1 MGEVFLCRERFQ
13 TVPCMPRGFI
23 RPFLYGDPMILK
35 LLIYSFITGS
45 IYCVVALGFSL
56 VFGVANILN
65 LAHGVFYM
73 ISGYLLFSLFMA
85 TQNMYVAMLLT
96 LFATTLFG
104 AFTYVVLHRVIDSP
118 FKTLLATFA
127 FGGAVSEILFIVYG
141 VSTYGLPNIIEGSVV
156 IFGVPII
163 KQALLSAII
172 ALLALVGFIQFLNR
186 TDIGRA
192 MRAVAQNVEVAKLAG
207 INVNRVKFISVVA
220 AAFLAGVAGVFYL
233 PLQSLHPAMWM
244 NVTIL
249 SFVIVV
255 LGGMGSLKGIVA
267 AYVIAFCEH
276 ATTLSFAEGS
286 YVKTGVYLLLMIILL
301 MFRPQGLFGK
311 YLGPL
316 EVQT

>member
-1 MGEVFLCRERFQ
+1 ML
-13 TVPCMPRGFI
+13 
-23 RPFLYGDPMILK
+23 LK
-35 LLIYSFITGS
+35 LLIYTFITGS
-45 IYCVVALGFSL
+45 VYCVIALGFSL

-73 ISGYLLFSLFMA
+73 ISGYLLFSLFMV
-85 TQNMYVAMLLT
+85 THNMYVAILLA
-96 LFATTLFG
+96 LLSTTLFG
-104 AFTYVVLHRVIDSP
+104 ALTYLVLYRVIDSS

-127 FGGAVSEILFIVYG
+127 YGGAVSEILFIVYG
-141 VSTYGLPNIIEGSVV
+141 VSTYGLPNIIDGSVV

-172 ALLALVGFIQFLNR
+172 ALFAMGGFSLFLNR

-207 INVNRVKFISVVA
+207 LNVNRVKFITFVA

-233 PLQSLHPAMWM
+233 PLQSLNPAMWM

-255 LGGMGSLKGIVA
+255 LGGMGSLKGIMA
-267 AYVIAFCEH
+267 AYVIALCEQ
-276 ATTLSFAEGS
+276 ATVLSFPEGS
-286 YVKTGVYLLLMIILL
+286 YVKTGVYLLIMIIVLTV
-301 MFRPQGLFGK
+301 RPQGFFGK
-311 YLGPL
+311 NLGPL
-316 EVQT
+316 EVQK

>member
-1 MGEVFLCRERFQ
+1 
-13 TVPCMPRGFI
+13 
-23 RPFLYGDPMILK
+23 MIFK
-35 LLIYSFITGS
+35 LLLYSFITGS

-73 ISGYLLFSLFMA
+73 ISGYLLFSFFMA
-85 TQNMYVAMLLT
+85 TQNMYVAILLT
-96 LFATTLFG
+96 LLSTTLFG
-104 AFTYVVLHRVIDSP
+104 ALTYLVLHRVIDSP

-127 FGGAVSEILFIVYG
+127 FGGAVSEIVFIVYG

-163 KQALLSAII
+163 KQALLSALI
-172 ALLALVGFIQFLNR
+172 ALLALGGFIQLLNR

-207 INVNRVKFISVVA
+207 INVNRVKFITVVA
-220 AAFLAGVAGVFYL
+220 AAFLAGVGGVFYL

-255 LGGMGSLKGIVA
+255 LGGMGSMKGIVA

-316 EVQT
+316 EGQT